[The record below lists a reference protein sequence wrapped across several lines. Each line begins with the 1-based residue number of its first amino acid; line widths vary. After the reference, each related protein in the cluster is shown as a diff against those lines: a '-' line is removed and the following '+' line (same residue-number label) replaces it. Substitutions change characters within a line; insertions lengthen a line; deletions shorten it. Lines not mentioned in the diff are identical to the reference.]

1 MGTGF
6 PQEKE
11 MSTKHYTKLVQ
22 EGNYV
27 AQVDVELIYSD
38 EGWSPYLSLDDA
50 YRLDDVREALKRGDL
65 KAASKLGR
73 VYKLTRVAG

>member
-1 MGTGF
+1 MGAGF
-6 PQEKE
+6 PKEKE
-11 MSTKHYTKLVQ
+11 MSTRHYTKIVH

-38 EGWSPYLSLDDA
+38 EGWSPYLSLEDT

-73 VYKLTRVAG
+73 IYKLTRVAG